1 METAINKNHVIIK
14 KDPRLLDYQKKI
26 EQSGTLLLS
35 IINNVLDMAS
45 IESGRTEIDENY
57 EKVDMMEGT
66 VTVESELGK
75 CDRFHFGSKCER
87 KAV

>member
-1 METAINKNHVIIK
+1 M
-14 KDPRLLDYQKKI
+14 DYQKKI

-75 CDRFHFGSKCER
+75 CDRFHFGSRTLDASR
-87 KAV
+87 KALFTAPAYDKS